1 MPDLSAFLS
10 DMGLFSMKNL
20 YLGRG
25 FPWALQVIVI
35 ILPSLTVS
43 LGASVVILVSLG
55 ESAINQHK
63 CTVISRFSL
72 DSEISH

>member
-63 CTVISRFSL
+63 YTVISRFSL